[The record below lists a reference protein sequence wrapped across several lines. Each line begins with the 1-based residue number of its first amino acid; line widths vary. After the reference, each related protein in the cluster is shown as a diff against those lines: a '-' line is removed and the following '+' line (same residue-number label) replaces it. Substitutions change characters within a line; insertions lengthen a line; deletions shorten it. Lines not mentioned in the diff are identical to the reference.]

1 MSNLHF
7 DPYQF
12 AGRGAYAASAE
23 TNISFNDYGRM
34 HTATHCGVRPWCPPF
49 ALNNKQLQQVL
60 LLRAW
65 RYLHHNYSI
74 PAAADR
80 DKINRAA
87 TALALRGN
95 VVGPDAPSV
104 QHEIVE
110 KHRAAVRKAGGFL
123 QLHASIA
130 FRSWRLGMNSVEVA
144 ESLGITPWSVRQ
156 SLWRLRAVAK
166 RLGFDVGRAGHSAGM
181 KRKHKRKCR
190 A

>member
-7 DPYQF
+7 DPHQF
-12 AGRGAYAASAE
+12 AGRRGAYAASAE
-23 TNISFNDYGRM
+23 TSISFADYGRM
-34 HTATHCGVRPWCPPF
+34 HTETHRGIRPWCPPF
-49 ALNNKQLQQVL
+49 ALNDSQLQQVL

-65 RYLHHNYSI
+65 RYTHNRGI

-80 DKINRAA
+80 DKINRRA

-95 VVGPDAPSV
+95 VVSADVP
-104 QHEIVE
+104 QIQREIVE
-110 KHRAAVRKAGGFL
+110 KHRAAVRRAGGFL
-123 QLHASIA
+123 QLHAAIA
-130 FRSWRLGMNSVEVA
+130 FRSWRLGMDSVEVA
-144 ESLGITPWSVRQ
+144 ESLGMTPWSVRQ

-166 RLGFDVGRAGHSAGM
+166 LLGFDVGRAGHSAGM